1 MLSSATQRHTDRLTH
16 YGPRPVG
23 SYEADVQAV
32 TYLLDQL
39 AAIKTSKNLVMTVD
53 TQTVSGTF
61 HLESYNLFQL
71 YSGVK
76 NVVVRLSSVRRQ
88 TESAPAPALLVNCH
102 FDSVPQSPGASDDAV
117 SCGVM
122 LETIRVLSTNNRQD
136 VLRCIVLSGFH
147 NHKIV

>member
-1 MLSSATQRHTDRLTH
+1 M
-16 YGPRPVG
+16 
-23 SYEADVQAV
+23 QAV

-39 AAIKTSKNLVMTVD
+39 AAITTSDNLVMTVD

-71 YSGVK
+71 YSGIK

-88 TESAPAPALLVNCH
+88 TESAPAPAPALLVNCH

-147 NHKIV
+147 KHKIV

>member
-1 MLSSATQRHTDRLTH
+1 M
-16 YGPRPVG
+16 
-23 SYEADVQAV
+23 QAV

-147 NHKIV
+147 KHKIV

>member
-1 MLSSATQRHTDRLTH
+1 M
-16 YGPRPVG
+16 
-23 SYEADVQAV
+23 QAV

-136 VLRCIVLSGFH
+136 VFRYIVLSGFH

>member
-1 MLSSATQRHTDRLTH
+1 M
-16 YGPRPVG
+16 
-23 SYEADVQAV
+23 QAV

>member
-1 MLSSATQRHTDRLTH
+1 M
-16 YGPRPVG
+16 
-23 SYEADVQAV
+23 QAV

-39 AAIKTSKNLVMTVD
+39 AAITTSDNLVMTVD

-71 YSGVK
+71 YSRVK

-88 TESAPAPALLVNCH
+88 TESAPAPAPAPAPALLVNCH

-147 NHKIV
+147 KHKIV